1 MKLKTTRL
9 EALTDGI
16 FAIIMT
22 VLLVGLSEAFNLS
35 GSLTQTDLFKFFF
48 ALKNDLGIYVLTFLI
63 LGVFWF
69 EHHWQ
74 FHFIKHADV
83 ALVFINIFWFMV
95 ICLLPFTALLL
106 GNHGHLSIPV
116 FLFELNILLSSL
128 ILYVHWLYAS
138 KRHRLLDP
146 EASKDTVSSH
156 REAGLFLIGICVLAL
171 MVTFWNAVI
180 GLLVLSASPLV
191 FVFYRK
197 SNHGP

>member
-22 VLLVGLSEAFNLS
+22 VLLVGLSEVFSLN
-35 GSLTQTDLFKFFF
+35 GPLTQSDLLKFFL
-48 ALKNDLGIYVLTFLI
+48 ALKNDFGIYILTFLI

-83 ALVFINIFWFMV
+83 ALVFINILWFMV
-95 ICLLPFTALLL
+95 ICLLPFTSLLL
-106 GNHGHLSIPV
+106 GNHGHLFIPV

-128 ILYVHWLYAS
+128 ILYAHWLYAS
-138 KRHRLLDP
+138 KHHRLLDP
-146 EASKDTVSSH
+146 EVNKDIVSSH

-171 MVTFWNAVI
+171 IVTFWNSLI
-180 GLLVLSASPLV
+180 GLLVLAMSPLV
-191 FVFYRK
+191 FIFYRK
-197 SNHGP
+197 SNHGS